1 MERAMS
7 EILRVTHLRKRFG
20 AHVVLDGID
29 FSVDEGKVLTIIG
42 ASGCGKSTLLRTI
55 NGLEPID
62 GGEIVFDGECLGEGT
77 DWRRVRSHIG
87 MVFQSYDLFNHLKVI
102 DNITLAPIKVQHKRK
117 EDAEEIAMTLLRRMG
132 LENKRGAYPRELSG
146 GQKQRVA
153 IARALAMQ
161 PRIMLFDEITAS
173 LDPEMSQEV
182 LEALLEL
189 AATRMT
195 MIVVTHE
202 MGFARAIG
210 DDLIFLDE
218 GKVVEHSAP
227 RDFFAAPQ
235 TQRARQFLSRFEYQM
250 KGAGNEQSV

>member
-1 MERAMS
+1 MERVMS
-7 EILRVTHLRKRFG
+7 AILSVKNLRKSFG
-20 AHVVLDGID
+20 DQVVLDGID
-29 FSVDEGKVLTIIG
+29 FSMDEGKVLTIIG
-42 ASGCGKSTLLRTI
+42 ASGCGKSTLLHMI
-55 NGLEPID
+55 NGLESID
-62 GGEIVFDGECLGEGT
+62 DGEIVFDGERLGANT
-77 DWRRVRSHIG
+77 DWRRVRSHVG

-102 DNITLAPIKVQHKRK
+102 DNVTLAPVKVQKKGK
-117 EDAEEIAMTLLRRMG
+117 EEAEEIAMTLLRRVG
-132 LENKRGAYPRELSG
+132 LEGKRGAYPRELSG

-182 LEALLEL
+182 LETLLEL

-210 DDLIFLDE
+210 DDLLFLDG
-218 GKVVEHSAP
+218 GKVVERGTP
-227 RDFFAAPQ
+227 RDFFSAPQ
-235 TQRARQFLSRFEYQM
+235 TQRARQFLSRFEYQ
-250 KGAGNEQSV
+250 V

>member
-1 MERAMS
+1 MERAVSS
-7 EILRVTHLRKRFG
+7 EILSVKNLRKSFG

-55 NGLEPID
+55 NGLEPVD
-62 GGEIVFDGECLGEGT
+62 DGEIVFDGERLGAGT

-102 DNITLAPIKVQHKRK
+102 DNVTLAPIKVQNKGK
-117 EDAEEIAMTLLRRMG
+117 EEAEEIAMTLLRRVG
-132 LENKRGAYPRELSG
+132 LEVKRNAYPRELSG

-182 LEALLEL
+182 LETLLEL
-189 AATRMT
+189 AATKMT

-202 MGFARAIG
+202 MGFAKAIG
-210 DDLIFLDE
+210 DDLLFLDG

-235 TQRARQFLSRFEYQM
+235 TQRARQFLSRFEYH
-250 KGAGNEQSV
+250 V

>member
-1 MERAMS
+1 MERAVSS
-7 EILRVTHLRKRFG
+7 EILSVKKLRKSFG
-20 AHVVLDGID
+20 VHVVLDGID

-62 GGEIVFDGECLGEGT
+62 DGEIVFDGERLGAST
-77 DWRRVRSHIG
+77 DWRQVRSHIG

-102 DNITLAPIKVQHKRK
+102 DNVTLAPIKVQNKGK
-117 EDAEEIAMTLLRRMG
+117 EEAEEIAMTLLRRVG
-132 LENKRGAYPRELSG
+132 LEVKRNAYPRELSG

-182 LEALLEL
+182 LETLLEL
-189 AATRMT
+189 AATKMT

-202 MGFARAIG
+202 MGFAKAIG
-210 DDLIFLDE
+210 DDLLFLDG

-235 TQRARQFLSRFEYQM
+235 TQRARQFLSRFEYH
-250 KGAGNEQSV
+250 V

>member
-1 MERAMS
+1 MERAVTGIQNTS
-7 EILRVTHLRKRFG
+7 EILSVKNLRKSFG

-62 GGEIVFDGECLGEGT
+62 DGEIVFDGERLGAGT

-102 DNITLAPIKVQHKRK
+102 DNVTLAPIKVQNKGK
-117 EDAEEIAMTLLRRMG
+117 EEAEEIAMTLLRRVG
-132 LENKRGAYPRELSG
+132 LEVKRNAYPRELSG

-182 LEALLEL
+182 LETLLEL
-189 AATRMT
+189 AATNMT

-202 MGFARAIG
+202 MGFAKAIG
-210 DDLIFLDE
+210 DDLLFLDD
-218 GKVVEHSAP
+218 GKVLEHSAP
-227 RDFFAAPQ
+227 RDFFAGPQ
-235 TQRARQFLSRFEYQM
+235 TQRARQFLSRFEYH
-250 KGAGNEQSV
+250 V

>member
-1 MERAMS
+1 MS
-7 EILRVTHLRKRFG
+7 EIRNTSEILSVKNLRKSFG

-62 GGEIVFDGECLGEGT
+62 DGEIVFDGERLCACT

-102 DNITLAPIKVQHKRK
+102 DNVTLAPIKVQNKGK
-117 EDAEEIAMTLLRRMG
+117 EEAEEIAMTLLRRVG
-132 LENKRGAYPRELSG
+132 LEVKRNAYPRELSG

-182 LEALLEL
+182 LETLLEL
-189 AATRMT
+189 AATNMT

-202 MGFARAIG
+202 MGFAKAIG
-210 DDLIFLDE
+210 DDLLFLDG
-218 GKVVEHSAP
+218 GKVMEHSAP

-235 TQRARQFLSRFEYQM
+235 TQRARQFLSRFEYH
-250 KGAGNEQSV
+250 V

>member
-1 MERAMS
+1 M
-7 EILRVTHLRKRFG
+7 LRVTNLRKSFG
-20 AHVVLDGID
+20 ALRVLDGID
-29 FSVDEGKVLTIIG
+29 FSVGEGRVLTIIG

-55 NGLEPID
+55 NGLETID
-62 GGEIVFDGECLGEGT
+62 DGEIVFDGERLGADT

-102 DNITLAPIKVQHKRK
+102 DNVTLAPIKVQNKGK
-117 EDAEEIAMTLLRRMG
+117 EEAEEIAMNLLRRVG
-132 LENKRGAYPRELSG
+132 LEDKRGAYPRELSG

-182 LEALLEL
+182 LETLLEL
-189 AATRMT
+189 AAIRMT

-202 MGFARAIG
+202 MGFAKAIG
-210 DDLIFLDE
+210 DELLFMDG
-218 GKVVEHSAP
+218 GKILERGAP

-235 TQRARQFLSRFEYQM
+235 TQRARQFLSRFEYRI
-250 KGAGNEQSV
+250 

>member
-1 MERAMS
+1 MS
-7 EILRVTHLRKRFG
+7 EILAVRNLRKSFG
-20 AHVVLDGID
+20 PHVVLDGID

-55 NGLEPID
+55 NGLEAFD
-62 GGEIVFDGECLGEGT
+62 GGEIVFDGERLGPGT

-102 DNITLAPIKVQHKRK
+102 DNITLAPIKVQNKRK
-117 EDAEEIAMTLLRRMG
+117 EEAEEIAMNLLRRIR
-132 LENKRGAYPRELSG
+132 LDDKRNAYPRELSG

-189 AATRMT
+189 AATKMT

-202 MGFARAIG
+202 MGFAKAIG
-210 DDLIFLDE
+210 DDLLFMDD
-218 GKVVEHSAP
+218 GKVVERGAP
-227 RDFFAAPQ
+227 RDFFAAPR
-235 TQRARQFLSRFEYQM
+235 TQRARRFLSRFEYQI
-250 KGAGNEQSV
+250 